1 MPIHE
6 SSLPNTLDSDK
17 QKNSESFGFSV
28 MKACYERWKSGYG
41 SESWVVRKQRFDYNR
56 SFSVGKQP
64 MSEYKD
70 IIDTEGQLSVINL
83 QYTPNPIAIPFLN
96 RLKDRYMQRVE
107 KISCVSIDPFTQ
119 SKKEKAKNEA
129 LFKMKNKEDI
139 MALQQGSGVQLEE
152 FRDTDPE
159 DEQELDIEFGFNY
172 KEREEVVMENLINL
186 VFYDNK
192 WSKVVK
198 DRIFDD
204 LINCGY
210 AISKSYIDPNG
221 RIKIKFV
228 KPDNFITSYSEWND
242 MRDWEWQGEVD
253 YMTIT
258 DIRLK
263 YPGKFS
269 EEELFD
275 LAKEHSG
282 LFNNALWTYNWSY
295 VWLNAVARPYDSY
308 RVQVCNLTYKTL
320 YNLNYEKSLDRFG
333 KEVLDPA
340 KEIKAGKEYEKS
352 KPYYVSYTGAYII
365 NTDRVLEWG
374 LSRNMIKPEKNL
386 TEILSPYTVF
396 MYNNNQMVNTPL
408 IETMIPSIKMMQLL
422 NLKTQNIIATIAPD
436 GSNIDFAG
444 LSDIDLGSGVGIV
457 SPIQLYGIYLQTGN
471 MYYKGV
477 GDDGEERR
485 APPITPNN
493 VNFSNKLQQLEGQW
507 QAEYQKL
514 VTIIGSN
521 ALDSGQINNQA
532 VGKQVFQDA
541 RKQGESASNYI
552 YNAYLNIMEPTALK
566 VQQLGWDILVYKKGG
581 YEGYMAALGNDKVEY
596 VRLES
601 TDDFERAQFDV
612 KIEAVL
618 DDTAQAILQE
628 RINIALNNK
637 EITLQDALQ
646 VEELSQTNVKYASY
660 LLAARQK
667 KREKQRIKE
676 AQLNSQSNTEAAVA
690 AAQAKSQGEMEVI
703 QLKNDL
709 EKDRENDKLESMKIE
724 EMTKYA
730 SIMKIELM
738 KALLAQGKTME
749 QLPSMI
755 FDGIGLVDKTNKQ
768 LLMEEIAEQE
778 KEMQAM
784 AEQEAAEEE
793 QMMVQQQQAMG
804 QEEMGMG
811 EEQMAMGEEE
821 MGMAEEGMMQGEE
834 EQMM

>member
-1 MPIHE
+1 MPIYE

-17 QKNSESFGFSV
+17 EKNSEAFGYSV
-28 MKACYERWKSGYG
+28 LKACYERWKSGYG
-41 SESWVVRKQRFDYNR
+41 SESWVVKKQRFDYNR

-70 IIDTEGQLSVINL
+70 IIDTDGQLSVINL

-129 LFKMKNKEDI
+129 LFKMKNKEEI
-139 MALQQGSGVQLEE
+139 MALQKDAGFELEE
-152 FRDTDPE
+152 FKDTDPE

-172 KEREEVVMENLINL
+172 KEREEVVMENGINL

-192 WSKVVK
+192 WSKVIK

-210 AISKSYIDPNG
+210 AVSKTYIDPNG
-221 RIKIKFV
+221 RIKIKWV

-263 YPGKFS
+263 YPGKFT
-269 EEELFD
+269 EEQLFD
-275 LAKEHSG
+275 LAREHSG
-282 LFNNALWTYNWSY
+282 MFNNALWTYNWSY

-320 YNLNYEKSLDRFG
+320 YNLNYEKKTDRFG
-333 KEVLDPA
+333 KEILDPA
-340 KEIKAGKEYEKS
+340 KEIKEGKQYEKS

-365 NTDRVLEWG
+365 NTDKVLEWG
-374 LSRNMIKPEKNL
+374 LSRNMIKPENNL
-386 TEILSPYTVF
+386 TEILSPYTVY

-422 NLKTQNIIATIAPD
+422 NLKCQNIIATIAPD

-444 LSDIDLGSGVGIV
+444 LSDIDLGSGIGVV
-457 SPIQLYGIYLQTGN
+457 SPLQLYGIYLQTGN
-471 MYYKGV
+471 MYYKSI
-477 GDDGEERR
+477 GDNGEERR
-485 APPITPNN
+485 QPPITPNN
-493 VNFSNKLQQLEGQW
+493 VNFSNKLQQLESQW

-514 VTIIGSN
+514 VVIIGSN
-521 ALDSGQINNQA
+521 SLDSGQINNQA

-552 YNAYLNIMEPTALK
+552 YNAYLNIMEPTAK
-566 VQQLGWDILVYKKGG
+566 KAQQLLWDILVYKKGG

-596 VRLES
+596 IRLES

-618 DDTAQAILQE
+618 DDTSQAILQE
-628 RINIALNNK
+628 RINIALGNK

-660 LLAARQK
+660 LLASRQK

-676 AQLNSQSNTEAAVA
+676 AQLNSQSNTEAAIA
-690 AAQAKSQGEMEVI
+690 AAQAKSDGEMQVI

-709 EKDRENDKLESMKIE
+709 EKDREKERLESMKIE

-730 SIMKIELM
+730 SIMKTELM
-738 KALLAQGKTME
+738 KALLSQGKTME

-755 FDGIGLVDKTNKQ
+755 FDGIGLIDKTNKQ
-768 LLMEEIAEQE
+768 LLMEELAENEREAQ
-778 KEMQAM
+778 QM
-784 AEQEAAEEE
+784 AAQMAAEEE
-793 QMMVQQQQAMG
+793 QAMMQQEEG
-804 QEEMGMG
+804 QEMMQG

-821 MGMAEEGMMQGEE
+821 PMM
-834 EQMM
+834 

>member
-1 MPIHE
+1 
-6 SSLPNTLDSDK
+6 
-17 QKNSESFGFSV
+17 
-28 MKACYERWKSGYG
+28 
-41 SESWVVRKQRFDYNR
+41 
-56 SFSVGKQP
+56 
-64 MSEYKD
+64 
-70 IIDTEGQLSVINL
+70 
-83 QYTPNPIAIPFLN
+83 
-96 RLKDRYMQRVE
+96 MQRVE

-119 SKKEKAKNEA
+119 SKKEKAKNDA
-129 LFKMKNKEDI
+129 LFKMKNKEAI
-139 MALQQGSGVQLEE
+139 MALQQESGVQLED
-152 FRDTDPE
+152 FKDTDPD

-192 WSKVVK
+192 WSKVIK

-210 AISKSYIDPNG
+210 AVTKTYIDPNG
-221 RIKIKFV
+221 RVKIKFV

-263 YPGKFS
+263 YPGKFT
-269 EEELFD
+269 EEQLFD
-275 LAKEHSG
+275 LAREHSG
-282 LFNNALWTYNWSY
+282 MFDNALWTYNWSY

-320 YNLNYEKSLDRFG
+320 YNLNYEKKTDRFG
-333 KEVLDPA
+333 KEILDPA
-340 KEIKAGKEYEKS
+340 KEIKEGKEYEKS

-365 NTDRVLEWG
+365 NTDKVLEWG
-374 LSRNMIKPEKNL
+374 LSKNMIKPEKNL
-386 TEILSPYTVF
+386 TEIYSPYTVY

-408 IETMIPSIKMMQLL
+408 METMIPSIKMMQLL

-444 LSDIDLGSGVGIV
+444 LSDIDLGSGVGVV
-457 SPIQLYGIYLQTGN
+457 SPLQLYGIYLQTGN

-485 APPITPNN
+485 QPPITPNN
-493 VNFSNKLQQLEGQW
+493 VNFSNKLQQLEQQW
-507 QAEYQKL
+507 QSEYQKL
-514 VTIIGSN
+514 VVIIGSN
-521 ALDSGQINNQA
+521 SLDSGQINNQA

-552 YNAYLNIMEPTALK
+552 YNAYLNIMEPTAQK
-566 VQQLGWDILVYKKGG
+566 VQQLGWDILIYKKGG
-581 YEGYMAALGNDKVEY
+581 YEGYMAALGSDKVEY
-596 VRLES
+596 VRVES

-628 RINIALNNK
+628 RINIALGNK

-646 VEELSQTNVKYASY
+646 VEELSQTNIKYASY

-690 AAQAKSQGEMEVI
+690 AAKAKSDGEMQII

-709 EKDRENDKLESMKIE
+709 EKDRESEKLESMKIE

-768 LLMEEIAEQE
+768 LLMEELAENE
-778 KEMQAM
+778 REAAEMAQQM
-784 AEQEAAEEE
+784 AAEEE
-793 QMMVQQQQAMG
+793 QMMMQQQQEQAMMQEQMG
-804 QEEMGMG
+804 QG
-811 EEQMAMGEEE
+811 EEQMAMGEEQ
-821 MGMAEEGMMQGEE
+821 MMEGEE
-834 EQMM
+834 QQMM

>member
-374 LSRNMIKPEKNL
+374 LSKNMIKPEKNL

>member
-28 MKACYERWKSGYG
+28 LKSCYERWKSGYG
-41 SESWVVRKQRFDYNR
+41 SESWVVKKQRFDYNR

-119 SKKEKAKNEA
+119 SKKEKAKNDA
-129 LFKMKNKEDI
+129 LFKMKNKEAI
-139 MALQQGSGVQLEE
+139 MALQQESGVQLEE
-152 FRDTDPE
+152 FKDTDPE

-210 AISKSYIDPNG
+210 AVTKTYIDPNG
-221 RIKIKFV
+221 RVKIKFV

-263 YPGKFS
+263 YPNKFS
-269 EEELFD
+269 EQELFD
-275 LAKEHSG
+275 LAREHSG

-308 RVQVCNLTYKTL
+308 RVQVCNITYKTL
-320 YNLNYEKSLDRFG
+320 YNLNYEKKLDRFG
-333 KEVLDPA
+333 KEILDPA
-340 KEIKAGKEYEKS
+340 KELKEGKEYEKS

-365 NTDRVLEWG
+365 NTDKVLEWG
-374 LSRNMIKPEKNL
+374 LSKNMIKPEKNL
-386 TEILSPYTVF
+386 TEISSPYTVY

-422 NLKTQNIIATIAPD
+422 NLKCQNIIATIAPD

-457 SPIQLYGIYLQTGN
+457 SPLQLYGIYLQTGN
-471 MYYKGV
+471 MYYKGI

-485 APPITPNN
+485 QPPITPNN
-493 VNFSNKLQQLEGQW
+493 VNFSNKLQQLEAQW
-507 QAEYQKL
+507 QSEYQKL
-514 VTIIGSN
+514 VVIIGSN

-552 YNAYLNIMEPTALK
+552 YNAYLNIMEPTAQK

-596 VRLES
+596 VIVES

-646 VEELSQTNVKYASY
+646 AESLSQTNVKYASY

-667 KREKQRIKE
+667 KREKQKIKE
-676 AQLNSQSNTEAAVA
+676 AQLNSQSNTEAAIA
-690 AAQAKSQGEMEVI
+690 AAKAKSDGEMQVI

-709 EKDRENDKLESMKIE
+709 EKARENDKLEAMKVE
-724 EMTKYA
+724 EITKYS
-730 SIMKIELM
+730 SILKIELM
-738 KALLAQGKTME
+738 KGLFAQGKTIDQM
-749 QLPSMI
+749 PSMI

-768 LLMEEIAEQE
+768 LLMEELAENE
-778 KEMQAM
+778 REAAEM
-784 AEQEAAEEE
+784 EQQMAAEEE
-793 QMMVQQQQAMG
+793 QMMMQQQQEQGMMQEQMG
-804 QEEMGMG
+804 QG
-811 EEQMAMGEEE
+811 EEQMAMGEEQ
-821 MGMAEEGMMQGEE
+821 MMEGEE

>member
-1 MPIHE
+1 MPIYE

-17 QKNSESFGFSV
+17 EKNSEAFGYSV
-28 MKACYERWKSGYG
+28 LKACYERWKSGYG
-41 SESWVVRKQRFDYNR
+41 SESWVVKKQRFDYNR

-70 IIDTEGQLSVINL
+70 IIDTDGQLSVINL

-129 LFKMKNKEDI
+129 LFKMKNKDEI
-139 MALQQGSGVQLEE
+139 MALQKDAGFELEE
-152 FRDTDPE
+152 FKDTDPE

-172 KEREEVVMENLINL
+172 KEREEVVMENGINL

-192 WSKVVK
+192 WSKVIK

-210 AISKSYIDPNG
+210 AVSKTYIDPNG
-221 RIKIKFV
+221 RIKIKWV

-263 YPGKFS
+263 YPGKFT
-269 EEELFD
+269 EEQLFD
-275 LAKEHSG
+275 LAREHSG
-282 LFNNALWTYNWSY
+282 MFNNALWTYNWSY

-320 YNLNYEKSLDRFG
+320 YNLNYEKKTDRFG
-333 KEVLDPA
+333 KEILDPA
-340 KEIKAGKEYEKS
+340 KEIKEGKQYEKS

-365 NTDRVLEWG
+365 NTDKVLEWG
-374 LSRNMIKPEKNL
+374 LSRNMIKPENNL
-386 TEILSPYTVF
+386 TEILSPYTVY

-422 NLKTQNIIATIAPD
+422 NLKCQNIIATIAPD

-444 LSDIDLGSGVGIV
+444 LSDIDLGSGIGVV
-457 SPIQLYGIYLQTGN
+457 SPLQLYGIYLQTGN
-471 MYYKGV
+471 MYYKSI
-477 GDDGEERR
+477 GDNGEERR
-485 APPITPNN
+485 QPPITPNN
-493 VNFSNKLQQLEGQW
+493 VNFSNKLQQLESQW

-514 VTIIGSN
+514 VVIIGSN
-521 ALDSGQINNQA
+521 SLDSGQINNQA

-552 YNAYLNIMEPTALK
+552 YNAYLNIMEPTAK
-566 VQQLGWDILVYKKGG
+566 KAQQLLWDILVYKKGG

-596 VRLES
+596 IRLES

-618 DDTAQAILQE
+618 DDTSQAILQE
-628 RINIALNNK
+628 RINIALGNK

-660 LLAARQK
+660 LLASRQK

-676 AQLNSQSNTEAAVA
+676 AQLNSQSNTEAAIA
-690 AAQAKSQGEMEVI
+690 AAQAKSDGEMQVI

-709 EKDRENDKLESMKIE
+709 EKDREKEKLESMKIE

-730 SIMKIELM
+730 SIMKTELM

-755 FDGIGLVDKTNKQ
+755 FDGIGLIDKTNKQ
-768 LLMEEIAEQE
+768 LLMEELAENEREAQ
-778 KEMQAM
+778 QM
-784 AEQEAAEEE
+784 AAQMAAEEE
-793 QMMVQQQQAMG
+793 QAMMQQEEG
-804 QEEMGMG
+804 QEMMQG

-821 MGMAEEGMMQGEE
+821 PMM
-834 EQMM
+834 

>member
-28 MKACYERWKSGYG
+28 LKSCYERWKSGYG
-41 SESWVVRKQRFDYNR
+41 SESWVVKKQRFDYNR

-119 SKKEKAKNEA
+119 SKKEKAKNDA
-129 LFKMKNKEDI
+129 LFKMKNKEAI
-139 MALQQGSGVQLEE
+139 MALQQESGVQLEE
-152 FRDTDPE
+152 FKDTDPE

-198 DRIFDD
+198 DRVFDD

-210 AISKSYIDPNG
+210 AVTKTYIDPNG
-221 RIKIKFV
+221 RVKIKFV

-263 YPGKFS
+263 YPNKFS
-269 EEELFD
+269 EQELFD
-275 LAKEHSG
+275 LAREHSG

-308 RVQVCNLTYKTL
+308 RVQVCNITYKTL
-320 YNLNYEKSLDRFG
+320 YNLNYEKKLDRFG
-333 KEVLDPA
+333 KEILDPA
-340 KEIKAGKEYEKS
+340 KELKEGKEYEKS

-365 NTDRVLEWG
+365 NTDKVLEWG
-374 LSRNMIKPEKNL
+374 LSKNMIKPEKNL
-386 TEILSPYTVF
+386 TEISSPYTVY

-422 NLKTQNIIATIAPD
+422 NLKCQNIIATIAPD

-457 SPIQLYGIYLQTGN
+457 SPLQLYGIYLQTGN
-471 MYYKGV
+471 MYYKGI

-485 APPITPNN
+485 QPPITPNN
-493 VNFSNKLQQLEGQW
+493 VNFSNKLQQLEAQW
-507 QAEYQKL
+507 QSEYQKL
-514 VTIIGSN
+514 VVIIGSN

-552 YNAYLNIMEPTALK
+552 YNAYLNIMEPTAQK

-596 VRLES
+596 VIVES

-646 VEELSQTNVKYASY
+646 AESLSQTNVKYASY

-667 KREKQRIKE
+667 KREKQKIKE
-676 AQLNSQSNTEAAVA
+676 AQLNSQSNTEAAIA
-690 AAQAKSQGEMEVI
+690 AAKAKSDGEMQVI

-709 EKDRENDKLESMKIE
+709 EKARENDKLEAMKVE
-724 EMTKYA
+724 EITKYS
-730 SIMKIELM
+730 SILKIELM
-738 KALLAQGKTME
+738 KGLFAQGKTIDQM
-749 QLPSMI
+749 PSMI

-768 LLMEEIAEQE
+768 LLMEELAENE
-778 KEMQAM
+778 REAAEM
-784 AEQEAAEEE
+784 EQQMAAEEE
-793 QMMVQQQQAMG
+793 QMMMQQQQEQGMMQEQMG
-804 QEEMGMG
+804 QG
-811 EEQMAMGEEE
+811 EEQMAMGEEQ
-821 MGMAEEGMMQGEE
+821 MMEGEE

>member
-1 MPIHE
+1 MPIYE

-17 QKNSESFGFSV
+17 QKDSESFGFSV
-28 MKACYERWKSGYG
+28 LKSCYERWKSGYG
-41 SESWVVRKQRFDYNR
+41 SESWVVKKQRFDYNR

-70 IIDTEGQLSVINL
+70 IIDTDGQLSVINL

-129 LFKMKNKEDI
+129 LFKMKHKEEI
-139 MALQQGSGVQLEE
+139 MELQKGAGFELEE
-152 FRDTDPE
+152 FKDTDPE

-192 WSKVVK
+192 WSKVIK

-210 AISKSYIDPNG
+210 AVTKTYIDPNG
-221 RIKIKFV
+221 RVKIKFV

-263 YPGKFS
+263 YPGKFT
-269 EEELFD
+269 EQELFD
-275 LAKEHSG
+275 LAREHSG
-282 LFNNALWTYNWSY
+282 MFNNALWTYNWSY

-320 YNLNYEKSLDRFG
+320 YNLKYEKKTDRFG
-333 KEVLDPA
+333 KEILDPV
-340 KEIKAGKEYEKS
+340 KEIKEGKEYEKS

-365 NTDRVLEWG
+365 NTDKVLEWG

-386 TEILSPYTVF
+386 TEILSPYTVY

-444 LSDIDLGSGVGIV
+444 LSDIDLGSGIGVV
-457 SPIQLYGIYLQTGN
+457 SPLQLYGIYLQTGN
-471 MYYKGV
+471 MYYKSI

-485 APPITPNN
+485 QPPITPNN
-493 VNFSNKLQQLEGQW
+493 VNFSNKLQQLEQQW

-552 YNAYLNIMEPTALK
+552 YNSYLNIMEPTAQK

-596 VRLES
+596 IRLES

-628 RINIALNNK
+628 RINIALGNK

-676 AQLNSQSNTEAAVA
+676 AQLNSKSNTEAAIA
-690 AAQAKSQGEMEVI
+690 AANAKSDGEMKVI

-709 EKDRENDKLESMKIE
+709 ERDRENEKLESMKIE
-724 EMTKYA
+724 EMTKYS

-755 FDGIGLVDKTNKQ
+755 FDGIGLIDKTNKQ
-768 LLMEEIAEQE
+768 LLMEELAENEREAQ
-778 KEMQAM
+778 QM
-784 AEQEAAEEE
+784 AAQMAAEEE
-793 QMMVQQQQAMG
+793 QMAMQQQQGME
-804 QEEMGMG
+804 QEQMGME
-811 EEQMAMGEEE
+811 EEQMGEEE
-821 MGMAEEGMMQGEE
+821 MMQGEE
-834 EQMM
+834 GQMM

>member
-6 SSLPNTLDSDK
+6 SSLPNTLAPDK
-17 QKNSESFGFSV
+17 QKDSEKFGFSV

-41 SESWVVRKQRFDYNR
+41 SESWVVKKQRFDYNR

-70 IIDTEGQLSVINL
+70 IINADGQLSVINL
-83 QYTPNPIAIPFLN
+83 QYTPSPIAIPFLN

-139 MALQQGSGVQLEE
+139 MALQQEAGIQLED
-152 FRDTDPE
+152 FKDTDPE

-192 WSKVVK
+192 WSKVIK
-198 DRIFDD
+198 DRLFDD

-210 AISKSYIDPNG
+210 SITKTYIDPNG

-253 YMTIT
+253 YMTIS

-263 YPGKFS
+263 YPGKFT
-269 EEELFD
+269 EQELFD
-275 LAKEHSG
+275 LAKDHSG
-282 LFNNALWTYNWSY
+282 ILNNETWTYNWSY
-295 VWLNAVARPYDSY
+295 VFLNAVARPYDSY

-320 YNLNYEKSLDRFG
+320 YNLNYEKKLDRFG
-333 KEVLDPA
+333 KEILDPV
-340 KEIKAGKEYEKS
+340 KEIKEGKTYEKS

-365 NTDRVLEWG
+365 NTDKVLEWG
-374 LSRNMIKPEKNL
+374 LSKNMIKPEKNL
-386 TEILSPYTVF
+386 TEIMSPYTVY

-444 LSDIDLGSGVGIV
+444 LSDIDLGAGVGIV
-457 SPIQLYGIYLQTGN
+457 SPLQLYEIYLQTGN
-471 MYYKGV
+471 MYYKGMS
-477 GDDGEERR
+477 DDGEERR
-485 APPITPNN
+485 NPPITPNN
-493 VNFSNKLQQLEGQW
+493 VSFSNKLQQIEAQW
-507 QAEYQKL
+507 QSEYQKL

-552 YNAYLNIMEPTALK
+552 YNSYLNIMEPTAQK

-618 DDTAQAILQE
+618 DDTSQQILQE
-628 RINIALNNK
+628 RVNIALNNK

-660 LLAARQK
+660 LLASRQK

-703 QLKNDL
+703 KLKSDL
-709 EKDRENDKLESMKIE
+709 ETARESDKLESMKIE

-768 LLMEEIAEQE
+768 LLMEEMAEQE
-778 KEMQAM
+778 REMQAM
-784 AEQEAAEEE
+784 AEEQAMQEQE
-793 QMMVQQQQAMG
+793 QMMMQQQEQVMG
-804 QEEMGMG
+804 QEQMGM
-811 EEQMAMGEEE
+811 EEDGMDEED
-821 MGMAEEGMMQGEE
+821 MMQGEE
-834 EQMM
+834 EQMV

>member
-28 MKACYERWKSGYG
+28 LKSCYERWKSGYG
-41 SESWVVRKQRFDYNR
+41 SESWVVKKQRFDYNR

-119 SKKEKAKNEA
+119 SKKEKAKNDA
-129 LFKMKNKEDI
+129 LFKMKNKEAI
-139 MALQQGSGVQLEE
+139 MALQQESGVQLEE
-152 FRDTDPE
+152 FKDTDPE

-198 DRIFDD
+198 DRVFDD

-210 AISKSYIDPNG
+210 AVTKTYIDPNG
-221 RIKIKFV
+221 RVKIKFV

-263 YPGKFS
+263 YPNKFS
-269 EEELFD
+269 EQELFD
-275 LAKEHSG
+275 LAREHSG

-308 RVQVCNLTYKTL
+308 RVQVCNITYKTL
-320 YNLNYEKSLDRFG
+320 YNLNYEKKLDRFG
-333 KEVLDPA
+333 KEILDPA
-340 KEIKAGKEYEKS
+340 KELKEGKEYEKS

-365 NTDRVLEWG
+365 NTDKVLEWG
-374 LSRNMIKPEKNL
+374 LSKNMIKPEKNL
-386 TEILSPYTVF
+386 TEISSPYTVY

-422 NLKTQNIIATIAPD
+422 NLKCQNIIATIAPD

-457 SPIQLYGIYLQTGN
+457 SPLQLYGIYLQTGN
-471 MYYKGV
+471 MYYKGI

-485 APPITPNN
+485 QPPITPNN
-493 VNFSNKLQQLEGQW
+493 VNFSNKLQQLEAQW
-507 QAEYQKL
+507 QSEYQKL
-514 VTIIGSN
+514 VVIIGSN

-552 YNAYLNIMEPTALK
+552 YNAYLNIMEPTAQK

-596 VRLES
+596 VIVES

-646 VEELSQTNVKYASY
+646 AESLSQTNVKYASY

-667 KREKQRIKE
+667 KREKQKIKE
-676 AQLNSQSNTEAAVA
+676 AQLNSQSNTEAAIA
-690 AAQAKSQGEMEVI
+690 AAKAKSDGEMQVI

-709 EKDRENDKLESMKIE
+709 EKARENDKLEAMKVE
-724 EMTKYA
+724 EITKYS
-730 SIMKIELM
+730 SILKIELM
-738 KALLAQGKTME
+738 KSLFAQGKTIDQM
-749 QLPSMI
+749 PSMI

-768 LLMEEIAEQE
+768 LLMEELAENE
-778 KEMQAM
+778 REAAEM
-784 AEQEAAEEE
+784 EQQMAAEEE
-793 QMMVQQQQAMG
+793 QMMMQQQQEQGMMQEQMG
-804 QEEMGMG
+804 QG
-811 EEQMAMGEEE
+811 EEQMAMGEEQ
-821 MGMAEEGMMQGEE
+821 MMEGEE

>member
-17 QKNSESFGFSV
+17 QKNSESFGYSV
-28 MKACYERWKSGYG
+28 LKSCYERWKSGYG

-119 SKKEKAKNEA
+119 SKKEKAKNDA
-129 LFKMKNKEDI
+129 LFKMKNKEAI
-139 MALQQGSGVQLEE
+139 MALQQESGVQLED
-152 FRDTDPE
+152 FKDTDPE

-192 WSKVVK
+192 WSKVIK
-198 DRIFDD
+198 DRVFDD

-210 AISKSYIDPNG
+210 AVTKTYIDPNG

-269 EEELFD
+269 EQELFD
-275 LAKEHSG
+275 LAREHSG
-282 LFNNALWTYNWSY
+282 MFNNALWTYNWSY

-320 YNLNYEKSLDRFG
+320 YNLNYEKKLDRFG
-333 KEVLDPA
+333 KEILDPA
-340 KEIKAGKEYEKS
+340 KELKEGKEYEKS

-365 NTDRVLEWG
+365 NTDKVLEWG
-374 LSRNMIKPEKNL
+374 LSKNMIKPEKNL
-386 TEILSPYTVF
+386 TEISSPYTVY

-444 LSDIDLGSGVGIV
+444 LSDIDLGSGVGVV
-457 SPIQLYGIYLQTGN
+457 SPLQLYGIYLQTGN

-485 APPITPNN
+485 QPPITPNN
-493 VNFSNKLQQLEGQW
+493 VNFSNKLQQLEAQW
-507 QAEYQKL
+507 QSEYQKL
-514 VTIIGSN
+514 VVIIGSN
-521 ALDSGQINNQA
+521 ALDSGQISNQA

-552 YNAYLNIMEPTALK
+552 YNSYLNIMEPTAQK

-581 YEGYMAALGNDKVEY
+581 YEGYMAALGSDKVEY
-596 VRLES
+596 VRVES

-667 KREKQRIKE
+667 KREKQRMKE
-676 AQLNSQSNTEAAVA
+676 AQINSQSNTEAAIA
-690 AAQAKSQGEMEVI
+690 AAKAKSDGEMQVI

-709 EKDRENDKLESMKIE
+709 EKDRESEKLEAMKIE
-724 EMTKYA
+724 EITKYS
-730 SIMKIELM
+730 SILKIELM
-738 KALLAQGKTME
+738 KALFAQGKTIE
-749 QLPSMI
+749 QMPSMI

-768 LLMEEIAEQE
+768 LLMEELAESE
-778 KEMQAM
+778 ARAAEMEQQA
-784 AEQEAAEEE
+784 AAEEE
-793 QMMVQQQQAMG
+793 QMMMQQQQEQGMM
-804 QEEMGMG
+804 QEEMGQG
-811 EEQMAMGEEE
+811 EEQMAMGEEQ
-821 MGMAEEGMMQGEE
+821 MMEGEE

>member
-28 MKACYERWKSGYG
+28 LKSCYERWKSGYG
-41 SESWVVRKQRFDYNR
+41 SESWVVKKQRFDYNR

-119 SKKEKAKNEA
+119 SKKEKAKNDA
-129 LFKMKNKEDI
+129 LFKMKNKEAI
-139 MALQQGSGVQLEE
+139 MALQQESGVQLEE
-152 FRDTDPE
+152 FKDTDPE

-198 DRIFDD
+198 DRVFDD

-210 AISKSYIDPNG
+210 AVTKTYIDPNG
-221 RIKIKFV
+221 KVKIKFV

-263 YPGKFS
+263 YPNKFS
-269 EEELFD
+269 EQELFD
-275 LAKEHSG
+275 LAREHSG

-308 RVQVCNLTYKTL
+308 RVQVCNITYKTL
-320 YNLNYEKSLDRFG
+320 YNLNYEKKLDRFG
-333 KEVLDPA
+333 KEILDPA
-340 KEIKAGKEYEKS
+340 KELKEGKEYEKS

-365 NTDRVLEWG
+365 NTDKVLEWG
-374 LSRNMIKPEKNL
+374 LSKNMIKPEKNL
-386 TEILSPYTVF
+386 TEISSPYTVY

-422 NLKTQNIIATIAPD
+422 NLKCQNIIATIAPD

-457 SPIQLYGIYLQTGN
+457 SPLQLYGIYLQTGN
-471 MYYKGV
+471 MYYKGI

-485 APPITPNN
+485 QPPITPNN
-493 VNFSNKLQQLEGQW
+493 VNFSNKLQQLEAQW
-507 QAEYQKL
+507 QSEYQKL
-514 VTIIGSN
+514 VVIIGSN

-552 YNAYLNIMEPTALK
+552 YNAYLNIMEPTAQK

-596 VRLES
+596 VIVES

-646 VEELSQTNVKYASY
+646 AESLSQTNVKYASY

-667 KREKQRIKE
+667 KREKQKIKE
-676 AQLNSQSNTEAAVA
+676 AQLNSQSNTEAAIA
-690 AAQAKSQGEMEVI
+690 AAKAKSDGEMQVI

-709 EKDRENDKLESMKIE
+709 EKARENDKLEAMKVE
-724 EMTKYA
+724 EITKYS
-730 SIMKIELM
+730 SILKIELM
-738 KALLAQGKTME
+738 KSLFAQGKTIE
-749 QLPSMI
+749 QMPSMI

-768 LLMEEIAEQE
+768 LLMEELAENE
-778 KEMQAM
+778 REAAEM
-784 AEQEAAEEE
+784 EQQMAAEEE
-793 QMMVQQQQAMG
+793 QMMMQQQQEQGMMQEQMG
-804 QEEMGMG
+804 QG
-811 EEQMAMGEEE
+811 EEQMAMGEEQ
-821 MGMAEEGMMQGEE
+821 MMEGEE

>member
-17 QKNSESFGFSV
+17 QKNSESFGYSV
-28 MKACYERWKSGYG
+28 LKSCYERWKSGYG

-119 SKKEKAKNEA
+119 SKKEKAKNDA
-129 LFKMKNKEDI
+129 LFKMKNKEAI
-139 MALQQGSGVQLEE
+139 MALQQESGVQLED
-152 FRDTDPE
+152 FKDTDPE

-192 WSKVVK
+192 WSKVIK
-198 DRIFDD
+198 DRVFDD

-210 AISKSYIDPNG
+210 AVTKTYIDPNG

-269 EEELFD
+269 EQELFD
-275 LAKEHSG
+275 LAREHSG
-282 LFNNALWTYNWSY
+282 MFNNALWTYNWSY

-320 YNLNYEKSLDRFG
+320 YNLNYEKKLDRFG
-333 KEVLDPA
+333 KEILDPA
-340 KEIKAGKEYEKS
+340 KELKEGKEYEKS

-365 NTDRVLEWG
+365 NTDKVLEWG
-374 LSRNMIKPEKNL
+374 LSKNMIKPEKNL
-386 TEILSPYTVF
+386 TEISSPYTVY

-444 LSDIDLGSGVGIV
+444 LSDIDLGSGVGVV
-457 SPIQLYGIYLQTGN
+457 SPLQLYGIYLQTGN
-471 MYYKGV
+471 TYKKGV
-477 GDDGEERR
+477 ADDGEERR
-485 APPITPNN
+485 QPPITPNN
-493 VNFSNKLQQLEGQW
+493 VYFSNKLQQLEAQW
-507 QAEYQKL
+507 QSEYQKL
-514 VTIIGSN
+514 VVIIGSN
-521 ALDSGQINNQA
+521 ALDSGQISNQA

-552 YNAYLNIMEPTALK
+552 YNSYLNIMEPTAQK

-581 YEGYMAALGNDKVEY
+581 YEGYMAALGSDKVEY
-596 VRLES
+596 VRVES

-628 RINIALNNK
+628 RINIVLNNK

-676 AQLNSQSNTEAAVA
+676 AQLNSQSNTEAAIA
-690 AAQAKSQGEMEVI
+690 AAKAKSDGEMQVI

-768 LLMEEIAEQE
+768 LLMEELAENE
-778 KEMQAM
+778 REAAEM
-784 AEQEAAEEE
+784 EQQMAAEEE
-793 QMMVQQQQAMG
+793 QMMMQQQGMM
-804 QEEMGMG
+804 QEEMGQG

-821 MGMAEEGMMQGEE
+821 MMEGEE

>member
-17 QKNSESFGFSV
+17 KKDSESFGYSV
-28 MKACYERWKSGYG
+28 LKACYERWKSGYG

-119 SKKEKAKNEA
+119 SKKEKAKNDA
-129 LFKMKNKEDI
+129 LFKMKNKEAI
-139 MALQQGSGVQLEE
+139 MALQQESGVQLED
-152 FRDTDPE
+152 FKDTDPD

-192 WSKVVK
+192 WSKVIK
-198 DRIFDD
+198 DRVFDD

-210 AISKSYIDPNG
+210 AVSKTYIDPNG

-263 YPGKFS
+263 YPGKFT
-269 EEELFD
+269 EEQLFD
-275 LAKEHSG
+275 LAREHSG
-282 LFNNALWTYNWSY
+282 MFNNALWTYNWSY

-320 YNLNYEKSLDRFG
+320 YNLNYEKKTDRFG
-333 KEVLDPA
+333 KEILDPA
-340 KEIKAGKEYEKS
+340 KELKEGKEYEKS

-365 NTDRVLEWG
+365 NTDKVLEWG
-374 LSRNMIKPEKNL
+374 LSKNMIKPEKNL
-386 TEILSPYTVF
+386 TEIYSPYTVY

-444 LSDIDLGSGVGIV
+444 LSDIDLGSGVGVV
-457 SPIQLYGIYLQTGN
+457 SPLQLYGIYLQTGN

-485 APPITPNN
+485 QPPITPNN
-493 VNFSNKLQQLEGQW
+493 VNFSNKLQQLEAQW
-507 QAEYQKL
+507 QSEYQKL
-514 VTIIGSN
+514 VVIIGSN
-521 ALDSGQINNQA
+521 SLDSGQINNQA

-552 YNAYLNIMEPTALK
+552 YNAYLNIMEPTAQK

-596 VRLES
+596 VRVES

-628 RINIALNNK
+628 RINIALGNK

-646 VEELSQTNVKYASY
+646 VEELSQTNIKYASY

-676 AQLNSQSNTEAAVA
+676 AQLNSQSNTEAAIA
-690 AAQAKSQGEMEVI
+690 AAKAKSDGEMQVI

-709 EKDRENDKLESMKIE
+709 EKSRENDKLESMKIE

-768 LLMEEIAEQE
+768 LLMEELAENE
-778 KEMQAM
+778 REA
-784 AEQEAAEEE
+784 AELAQQMAAEEE
-793 QMMVQQQQAMG
+793 QMMMQQQQEQGMMQEQMG
-804 QEEMGMG
+804 QG
-811 EEQMAMGEEE
+811 EEQMAMGEEQ
-821 MGMAEEGMMQGEE
+821 MMEGEE

>member
-365 NTDRVLEWG
+365 NTDRVLEWD

-778 KEMQAM
+778 KEMQVM

-793 QMMVQQQQAMG
+793 QMMMQQQAIG
-804 QEEMGMG
+804 QEQMGMG
-811 EEQMAMGEEE
+811 EEEMGMGEEE

>member
-1 MPIHE
+1 MPIYE

-17 QKNSESFGFSV
+17 EKNSESFGYSV
-28 MKACYERWKSGYG
+28 LKSCYERWKSGYG

-70 IIDTEGQLSVINL
+70 IIDTDGQLSVINL

-107 KISCVSIDPFTQ
+107 KVSCVSIDPFTQ

-129 LFKMKNKEDI
+129 LFKMKHKEDI
-139 MALQQGSGVQLEE
+139 MALQQDAGFELEE
-152 FRDTDPE
+152 FKDSDPE

-172 KEREEVVMENLINL
+172 KEREEVVMENGINL
-186 VFYDNK
+186 VFYDNR
-192 WSKVVK
+192 WSKVIK

-210 AISKSYIDPNG
+210 AVSKTYIDPNG
-221 RIKIKFV
+221 RVKIKWV

-269 EEELFD
+269 EQELFD
-275 LAKEHSG
+275 LAREHSG
-282 LFNNALWTYNWSY
+282 MFNNALWTYNWSY

-320 YNLNYEKSLDRFG
+320 YNLNYEKKTDRFG
-333 KEVLDPA
+333 KEILDPA
-340 KEIKAGKEYEKS
+340 KELKEGKEYEKS

-365 NTDRVLEWG
+365 NTDKVLEWG
-374 LSRNMIKPEKNL
+374 LSKNMIKPEKNL
-386 TEILSPYTVF
+386 TEILSPYTVY

-408 IETMIPSIKMMQLL
+408 METMIPSIKMMQLL

-444 LSDIDLGSGVGIV
+444 LSDIDLGSGIGVV
-457 SPIQLYGIYLQTGN
+457 SPLQLYGIYLQTGN
-471 MYYKGV
+471 MYYKSI

-485 APPITPNN
+485 QPPITPNN
-493 VNFSNKLQQLEGQW
+493 VNFSNKLQQLEAQW
-507 QAEYQKL
+507 QSEYQKL
-514 VTIIGSN
+514 VVIIGSN
-521 ALDSGQINNQA
+521 SLDSGQINNQA
-532 VGKQVFQDA
+532 VGRQVFQDA

-552 YNAYLNIMEPTALK
+552 YNAYLNIMEPTAQK
-566 VQQLGWDILVYKKGG
+566 VQQLLWDILVYKKGG

-618 DDTAQAILQE
+618 DDTSQAILQE
-628 RINIALNNK
+628 RINIALGNK

-660 LLAARQK
+660 LLASRQK

-676 AQLNSQSNTEAAVA
+676 AQINSQSNTEAAIA
-690 AAQAKSQGEMEVI
+690 AAEAKSNGEMQVI

-709 EKDRENDKLESMKIE
+709 EAARESERLESMKIE
-724 EMTKYA
+724 EMTKYS

-768 LLMEEIAEQE
+768 LLMEELAENEREAQEIAQ
-778 KEMQAM
+778 QM
-784 AEQEAAEEE
+784 AAQ
-793 QMMVQQQQAMG
+793 
-804 QEEMGMG
+804 
-811 EEQMAMGEEE
+811 EEQMAMQQQQGMEQEQMMEGEEQVMEGEEE
-821 MGMAEEGMMQGEE
+821 MMQGEE
-834 EQMM
+834 EEQMM

>member
-365 NTDRVLEWG
+365 NTDRVLEWN

-793 QMMVQQQQAMG
+793 QMMMQQQAMG
-804 QEEMGMG
+804 QEEMGVG

>member
-1 MPIHE
+1 MPIYE

-17 QKNSESFGFSV
+17 EKNSEAFGYSV
-28 MKACYERWKSGYG
+28 LKACYERWKSGYG
-41 SESWVVRKQRFDYNR
+41 SESWVVKKQRFDYNR

-70 IIDTEGQLSVINL
+70 IIDTDGQLSVINL

-129 LFKMKNKEDI
+129 LFKMKNKEEI
-139 MALQQGSGVQLEE
+139 MALQKDAGFELEE
-152 FRDTDPE
+152 FKDTDPE

-172 KEREEVVMENLINL
+172 KEREEVVMENGINL

-192 WSKVVK
+192 WSKVIK

-210 AISKSYIDPNG
+210 AVSKTYIDPNG
-221 RIKIKFV
+221 RIKIKWV

-263 YPGKFS
+263 YPGKFT
-269 EEELFD
+269 EEQLFD
-275 LAKEHSG
+275 LAREHSG
-282 LFNNALWTYNWSY
+282 MFNNALWTYNWSY

-320 YNLNYEKSLDRFG
+320 YNLNYEKKTDRFG
-333 KEVLDPA
+333 KEILDPA
-340 KEIKAGKEYEKS
+340 KEIKEGKQYEKS

-365 NTDRVLEWG
+365 NTDKVLEWG
-374 LSRNMIKPEKNL
+374 LSRNMIKPENNL
-386 TEILSPYTVF
+386 TEILSPYTVY

-422 NLKTQNIIATIAPD
+422 NLKCQNIIATIAPD

-444 LSDIDLGSGVGIV
+444 LSDIDLGSGIGVV
-457 SPIQLYGIYLQTGN
+457 SPLQLYGIYLQTGN
-471 MYYKGV
+471 MYYKSI
-477 GDDGEERR
+477 GDNGEERR
-485 APPITPNN
+485 QPPITPNN
-493 VNFSNKLQQLEGQW
+493 VNFSNKLQQLESQW

-514 VTIIGSN
+514 VVIIGSN
-521 ALDSGQINNQA
+521 SLDSGQINNQA

-552 YNAYLNIMEPTALK
+552 YNAYLNIMEPTAK
-566 VQQLGWDILVYKKGG
+566 KAQQLLWDILVYKKGG

-618 DDTAQAILQE
+618 DDTSQAILQE
-628 RINIALNNK
+628 RINIALGNK

-660 LLAARQK
+660 LLASRQK

-676 AQLNSQSNTEAAVA
+676 AQLNSQSNTEAAIA
-690 AAQAKSQGEMEVI
+690 AAQAKSDGEMQVI

-709 EKDRENDKLESMKIE
+709 EKDREKERLESMKIE

-730 SIMKIELM
+730 SIMKTELM
-738 KALLAQGKTME
+738 KALLSQGKTME

-755 FDGIGLVDKTNKQ
+755 FDGIGLIDKTNKQ
-768 LLMEEIAEQE
+768 LLMEELAENEREAQ
-778 KEMQAM
+778 QM
-784 AEQEAAEEE
+784 AAQMAAEEE
-793 QMMVQQQQAMG
+793 QAMMQQEEG
-804 QEEMGMG
+804 QEMMQG

-821 MGMAEEGMMQGEE
+821 PMM
-834 EQMM
+834 

>member
-365 NTDRVLEWG
+365 NTDRVLEWN

-793 QMMVQQQQAMG
+793 QMMMQQQQAMG

>member
-28 MKACYERWKSGYG
+28 LKSCYERWKSGYG
-41 SESWVVRKQRFDYNR
+41 SESWVVKKQRFDYNR

-119 SKKEKAKNEA
+119 SKKEKAKNDA
-129 LFKMKNKEDI
+129 LFKMKNKEAI
-139 MALQQGSGVQLEE
+139 MALQQESGVQLEE
-152 FRDTDPE
+152 FKDTDPE

-198 DRIFDD
+198 DRVFDD

-210 AISKSYIDPNG
+210 AVTKTYIDPNG
-221 RIKIKFV
+221 KVKIKFV

-263 YPGKFS
+263 YPNKFS
-269 EEELFD
+269 EQELFD
-275 LAKEHSG
+275 LAREHSG

-308 RVQVCNLTYKTL
+308 RVQVCNITYKTL
-320 YNLNYEKSLDRFG
+320 YNLNYEKKLDRFG
-333 KEVLDPA
+333 KEILDPA
-340 KEIKAGKEYEKS
+340 KELKEGKEYEKS

-365 NTDRVLEWG
+365 NTDKVLEWG
-374 LSRNMIKPEKNL
+374 LSKNMIKPEKNL
-386 TEILSPYTVF
+386 TEISSPYTVY

-422 NLKTQNIIATIAPD
+422 NLKCQNIIATIAPD

-457 SPIQLYGIYLQTGN
+457 SPLQLYGIYLQTGN
-471 MYYKGV
+471 MYYKGI

-485 APPITPNN
+485 QPPITPNN
-493 VNFSNKLQQLEGQW
+493 VNFSNKLQQLEAQW
-507 QAEYQKL
+507 QSEYQKL
-514 VTIIGSN
+514 VVIIGSN

-552 YNAYLNIMEPTALK
+552 YNAYLNIMEPTAQK

-596 VRLES
+596 VIVES

-646 VEELSQTNVKYASY
+646 AESLSQTNVKYASY

-667 KREKQRIKE
+667 KREKQKIKE
-676 AQLNSQSNTEAAVA
+676 AQLNSQSNTEAAIA
-690 AAQAKSQGEMEVI
+690 AAKAKSDGEMQVI

-709 EKDRENDKLESMKIE
+709 EKARENDKLEAMKVE
-724 EMTKYA
+724 EITKYS
-730 SIMKIELM
+730 SILKIELM
-738 KALLAQGKTME
+738 KGLFAQGKTIDQM
-749 QLPSMI
+749 PSMI

-768 LLMEEIAEQE
+768 LLMEELAENE
-778 KEMQAM
+778 REAAEM
-784 AEQEAAEEE
+784 EQQMAAEEE
-793 QMMVQQQQAMG
+793 QMMMQQQQEQGMMQEQMG
-804 QEEMGMG
+804 QG
-811 EEQMAMGEEE
+811 EEQMAMGEEQ
-821 MGMAEEGMMQGEE
+821 MMEGEE

>member
-1 MPIHE
+1 MPIYE

-17 QKNSESFGFSV
+17 EKNSEAFGYSV
-28 MKACYERWKSGYG
+28 LKACYERWKSGYG
-41 SESWVVRKQRFDYNR
+41 SESWVVKKQRFDYNR

-70 IIDTEGQLSVINL
+70 IIDTDGQLSVINL

-129 LFKMKNKEDI
+129 LFKMKNKEEI
-139 MALQQGSGVQLEE
+139 MALQKDAGFELEE
-152 FRDTDPE
+152 FKDTDPE

-172 KEREEVVMENLINL
+172 KEREEVVMENGINL

-192 WSKVVK
+192 WSKVIK

-210 AISKSYIDPNG
+210 AVSKTYIDPNG
-221 RIKIKFV
+221 RIKIKWV

-263 YPGKFS
+263 YPGKFT
-269 EEELFD
+269 EEQLFD
-275 LAKEHSG
+275 LAREHSG
-282 LFNNALWTYNWSY
+282 MFNNALWTYNWSY

-320 YNLNYEKSLDRFG
+320 YNLNYEKKTDRFG
-333 KEVLDPA
+333 KEILDPA
-340 KEIKAGKEYEKS
+340 KEIKEGKQYEKS

-365 NTDRVLEWG
+365 NTDKVLEWG
-374 LSRNMIKPEKNL
+374 LSRNMIKPENNL
-386 TEILSPYTVF
+386 TEILSPYTVY

-422 NLKTQNIIATIAPD
+422 NLKCQNIIATIAPD

-444 LSDIDLGSGVGIV
+444 LSDIDLGSGIGVV
-457 SPIQLYGIYLQTGN
+457 SPLQLYGIYLQTGN
-471 MYYKGV
+471 MYYKSI
-477 GDDGEERR
+477 GDNGEERR
-485 APPITPNN
+485 QPPITPNN
-493 VNFSNKLQQLEGQW
+493 VNFSNKLQQLESQW

-514 VTIIGSN
+514 VVIIGSN
-521 ALDSGQINNQA
+521 SLDSGQINNQA

-552 YNAYLNIMEPTALK
+552 YNAYLNIMEPTAK
-566 VQQLGWDILVYKKGG
+566 KAQQLLWDILVYKKGG

-596 VRLES
+596 IRLES

-618 DDTAQAILQE
+618 DDTSQAILQE
-628 RINIALNNK
+628 RINIALGNK

-660 LLAARQK
+660 LLASRQK

-676 AQLNSQSNTEAAVA
+676 AQLNSQSNTEAAIA
-690 AAQAKSQGEMEVI
+690 AAQAKSDGEMQVI

-709 EKDRENDKLESMKIE
+709 EKDREKERLESMKIE

-730 SIMKIELM
+730 SIMKTELM
-738 KALLAQGKTME
+738 KALLSQGKTME

-755 FDGIGLVDKTNKQ
+755 FDGIGLIDKTNKQ
-768 LLMEEIAEQE
+768 LLMEELAENEREAQ
-778 KEMQAM
+778 QM
-784 AEQEAAEEE
+784 AAQMAAEEE
-793 QMMVQQQQAMG
+793 QAMMQQEEG
-804 QEEMGMG
+804 QEMMQG
-811 EEQMAMGEEE
+811 EEQMAVGEEE
-821 MGMAEEGMMQGEE
+821 PMM
-834 EQMM
+834 

>member
-6 SSLPNTLDSDK
+6 SSLPNTLAPDK
-17 QKNSESFGFSV
+17 QKDSESFGFSV

-139 MALQQGSGVQLEE
+139 MALQQEAGIQLEE
-152 FRDTDPE
+152 FKDTDPE

-172 KEREEVVMENLINL
+172 KEREEVIMENLINL

-210 AISKSYIDPNG
+210 AVSKTYIDPNG

-253 YMTIT
+253 YMTIS

-269 EEELFD
+269 EQELFD
-275 LAKEHSG
+275 LAREHSG

-320 YNLNYEKSLDRFG
+320 YNLNYEKKLDRFG

-340 KEIKAGKEYEKS
+340 KEVKEGKSYEKS

-365 NTDRVLEWG
+365 NTDKVLEWG

-386 TEILSPYTVF
+386 TEILSPYTVY

-408 IETMIPSIKMMQLL
+408 METMIPSIKMMQLL

-457 SPIQLYGIYLQTGN
+457 SPLQLYGIYLQTGN
-471 MYYKGV
+471 MYYKGIS
-477 GDDGEERR
+477 DDGEERR
-485 APPITPNN
+485 QPPITPNN
-493 VNFSNKLQQLEGQW
+493 VNFSNKLQQLEAQW

-552 YNAYLNIMEPTALK
+552 YNAYLNIMEPTAQK

-581 YEGYMAALGNDKVEY
+581 YEGYMSALGTDKVEY
-596 VRLES
+596 IRVES

-618 DDTAQAILQE
+618 DDTAQQILQE

-667 KREKQRIKE
+667 KREKQRMKE
-676 AQLNSQSNTEAAVA
+676 AQINSQSNTEAAVA

-703 QLKNDL
+703 KLKSDL
-709 EKDRENDKLESMKIE
+709 EAARENDKLESMKIE

-749 QLPSMI
+749 QLPAMI
-755 FDGIGLVDKTNKQ
+755 FDGIGIIDKTNKQ
-768 LLMEEIAEQE
+768 LLMEEMAEQE
-778 KEMQAM
+778 QEMQAM
-784 AEQEAAEEE
+784 MQEQAMQEQQ
-793 QMMVQQQQAMG
+793 QMMQQEQAMG
-804 QEEMGMG
+804 QEQLGL
-811 EEQMAMGEEE
+811 GEEE
-821 MGMAEEGMMQGEE
+821 MSMGEEDMMQDE
-834 EQMM
+834 EQQMM

>member
-1 MPIHE
+1 MPIYE

-17 QKNSESFGFSV
+17 QKDSESFGFSV
-28 MKACYERWKSGYG
+28 LKSCYERWKSGYG

-70 IIDTEGQLSVINL
+70 IIDTDGQLSVINL

-129 LFKMKNKEDI
+129 LFKMKNKQEI
-139 MALQQGSGVQLEE
+139 MALQQDAGFELEE
-152 FRDTDPE
+152 FKDTDPE

-192 WSKVVK
+192 WSKVIK

-210 AISKSYIDPNG
+210 AVSKTYIDPNG
-221 RIKIKFV
+221 RVKIKFV

-269 EEELFD
+269 EQELFD
-275 LAKEHSG
+275 LAREHSG
-282 LFNNALWTYNWSY
+282 MFNNALWTYNWSY

-320 YNLNYEKSLDRFG
+320 YNLNYEKKTDRFG
-333 KEVLDPA
+333 KEILDPA
-340 KEIKAGKEYEKS
+340 KEIKEGKEYEKS
-352 KPYYVSYTGAYII
+352 KPYYVSYTGAYIV
-365 NTDRVLEWG
+365 NTDKVLEWG
-374 LSRNMIKPEKNL
+374 LSKNMIKPEKNL
-386 TEILSPYTVF
+386 TEILSPYTVY

-408 IETMIPSIKMMQLL
+408 METMIPSIKMMQLL

-444 LSDIDLGSGVGIV
+444 LSDIDLGSGIGVV
-457 SPIQLYGIYLQTGN
+457 SPLQLYGIYLQTGN
-471 MYYKGV
+471 MYYKSI

-485 APPITPNN
+485 QPPITPNN

-552 YNAYLNIMEPTALK
+552 YNAYLNIMEPTAQK

-596 VRLES
+596 IRLES

-628 RINIALNNK
+628 RINIALSNK
-637 EITLQDALQ
+637 EISLQDALQ

-676 AQLNSQSNTEAAVA
+676 AQLNSQSNTEAAIA
-690 AAQAKSQGEMEVI
+690 AAQAKSDGEMQVI

-709 EKDRENDKLESMKIE
+709 EAKRENDRLESMKIE
-724 EMTKYA
+724 EITKYS
-730 SIMKIELM
+730 SILKIELM
-738 KALLAQGKTME
+738 KALFAQGKTVE
-749 QLPSMI
+749 QMPSMI
-755 FDGIGLVDKTNKQ
+755 FDGIGLVDKANKQ
-768 LLMEEIAEQE
+768 LLMEELAEQE
-778 KEMQAM
+778 QEMQQM
-784 AEQEAAEEE
+784 AQQQAAEEE
-793 QMMVQQQQAMG
+793 EAMMQQQGMEQEQMMQ
-804 QEEMGMG
+804 G
-811 EEQMAMGEEE
+811 EEQMDMGEEE
-821 MGMAEEGMMQGEE
+821 IMQGEE

>member
-1 MPIHE
+1 MPTYE

-17 QKNSESFGFSV
+17 QKNSESFGFAV

-41 SESWVVRKQRFDYNR
+41 SESWVVKKQRFDYNR

-129 LFKMKNKEDI
+129 LFKMKNKETI
-139 MALQQGSGVQLEE
+139 MELQQQAGIQLEE
-152 FRDTDPE
+152 FKDTDPE

-192 WSKVVK
+192 WSKVIK

-210 AISKSYIDPNG
+210 AVTKTYIDPNG

-253 YMTIT
+253 YMTIS

-263 YPGKFS
+263 YPGKFT
-269 EEELFD
+269 EQELFD

-282 LFNNALWTYNWSY
+282 LYNNALWTYNWSY

-320 YNLNYEKSLDRFG
+320 YNLNYEKKVDRFG

-340 KEIKAGKEYEKS
+340 KEIKEGKSYEKS

-374 LSRNMIKPEKNL
+374 LSKNMIKPEKNL
-386 TEILSPYTVF
+386 TEILSPYTVY

-444 LSDIDLGSGVGIV
+444 LSDIDLGAGVGVV
-457 SPIQLYGIYLQTGN
+457 SPLQLYGIYLQTGN

-485 APPITPNN
+485 QPPITPNN
-493 VNFSNKLQQLEGQW
+493 VNFSNKLQQLEAQW

-514 VTIIGSN
+514 VIIIGSN
-521 ALDSGQINNQA
+521 SLDSGQINNQA
-532 VGKQVFQDA
+532 VGRQVFQDA

-552 YNAYLNIMEPTALK
+552 YNSYLNIMEPTAQK

-581 YEGYMAALGNDKVEY
+581 YEGYMAALGSDKVEY
-596 VRLES
+596 VKVES

-618 DDTAQAILQE
+618 DDTAQQILQE

-676 AQLNSQSNTEAAVA
+676 AQLNSQSNTEAAIA
-690 AAQAKSQGEMEVI
+690 AAQAKSQGEMEVAK
-703 QLKNDL
+703 LKSDL
-709 EKDRENDKLESMKIE
+709 ESARENERLESMKIE
-724 EMTKYA
+724 EMTKYS

-738 KALLAQGKTME
+738 KSLLSQGKTVE

-768 LLMEEIAEQE
+768 LLMEELAEQE
-778 KEMQAM
+778 REMQAM
-784 AEQEAAEEE
+784 AEQQAMEQE
-793 QMMVQQQQAMG
+793 QMMMEQQAMG
-804 QEEMGMG
+804 
-811 EEQMAMGEEE
+811 EEQLGIGEEE
-821 MGMAEEGMMQGEE
+821 MAMGDEE
-834 EQMM
+834 EMM

>member
-17 QKNSESFGFSV
+17 QKNSESFGLSV
-28 MKACYERWKSGYG
+28 LKSCYERWKSGYG

-119 SKKEKAKNEA
+119 SKKEKAKNDA
-129 LFKMKNKEDI
+129 LFKMKNKEAI
-139 MALQQGSGVQLEE
+139 MALQQESGVQLED
-152 FRDTDPE
+152 FKDTDPD

-192 WSKVVK
+192 WSKVIK
-198 DRIFDD
+198 DRVFDD

-210 AISKSYIDPNG
+210 AVTKTYIDPNG

-258 DIRLK
+258 DIRMK

-269 EEELFD
+269 EQELFD
-275 LAKEHSG
+275 LAREHSG

-320 YNLNYEKSLDRFG
+320 YNLNYEKKVDRFG
-333 KEVLDPA
+333 KEILDPA
-340 KEIKAGKEYEKS
+340 KELKEGKEYEKS

-365 NTDRVLEWG
+365 NTNKVLEWG
-374 LSRNMIKPEKNL
+374 LSKNMIKPEKNL
-386 TEILSPYTVF
+386 TEISSPYTVY

-408 IETMIPSIKMMQLL
+408 METMIPSIKMMQLL

-444 LSDIDLGSGVGIV
+444 LSDIDLGSGVGVV
-457 SPIQLYGIYLQTGN
+457 SPLQLYGIYLQTGN

-485 APPITPNN
+485 QPPITPNN
-493 VNFSNKLQQLEGQW
+493 VNFSNKLQQLEAQW
-507 QAEYQKL
+507 QSEYQKL
-514 VTIIGSN
+514 VVIIGSN
-521 ALDSGQINNQA
+521 ALDSGQISNQA

-552 YNAYLNIMEPTALK
+552 YNSYLNIMEPTAQK

-581 YEGYMAALGNDKVEY
+581 YEGYMAALGTDKVEY
-596 VRLES
+596 VRVES

-628 RINIALNNK
+628 RINISLNNK

-646 VEELSQTNVKYASY
+646 VEELSQTNIKYASY

-667 KREKQRIKE
+667 KREKQRMKE
-676 AQLNSQSNTEAAVA
+676 AQINSQSNTEAAIA
-690 AAQAKSQGEMEVI
+690 AAKAKSDGEMQVI

-709 EKDRENDKLESMKIE
+709 EKDRESEKLEAMKIE
-724 EMTKYA
+724 EITKYS
-730 SIMKIELM
+730 SILKIELM
-738 KALLAQGKTME
+738 KALFAQGKTIE
-749 QLPSMI
+749 QMPSMI

-768 LLMEEIAEQE
+768 LLMEELAESE
-778 KEMQAM
+778 ARAAEMEQQA
-784 AEQEAAEEE
+784 AAEEE
-793 QMMVQQQQAMG
+793 QMMMQQQQEQGMM
-804 QEEMGMG
+804 QEEMGQG
-811 EEQMAMGEEE
+811 EEQMAMGEEQ
-821 MGMAEEGMMQGEE
+821 MMEGEE

>member
-1 MPIHE
+1 M
-6 SSLPNTLDSDK
+6 
-17 QKNSESFGFSV
+17 
-28 MKACYERWKSGYG
+28 
-41 SESWVVRKQRFDYNR
+41 
-56 SFSVGKQP
+56 
-64 MSEYKD
+64 
-70 IIDTEGQLSVINL
+70 
-83 QYTPNPIAIPFLN
+83 
-96 RLKDRYMQRVE
+96 
-107 KISCVSIDPFTQ
+107 
-119 SKKEKAKNEA
+119 
-129 LFKMKNKEDI
+129 
-139 MALQQGSGVQLEE
+139 
-152 FRDTDPE
+152 
-159 DEQELDIEFGFNY
+159 
-172 KEREEVVMENLINL
+172 
-186 VFYDNK
+186 
-192 WSKVVK
+192 
-198 DRIFDD
+198 
-204 LINCGY
+204 
-210 AISKSYIDPNG
+210 
-221 RIKIKFV
+221 
-228 KPDNFITSYSEWND
+228 
-242 MRDWEWQGEVD
+242 
-253 YMTIT
+253 
-258 DIRLK
+258 
-263 YPGKFS
+263 
-269 EEELFD
+269 
-275 LAKEHSG
+275 
-282 LFNNALWTYNWSY
+282 FNNALWTYNWSY

-308 RVQVCNLTYKTL
+308 RVQVCNITYKTL
-320 YNLNYEKSLDRFG
+320 YNLNYEKKLDRFG
-333 KEVLDPA
+333 KEILDPA
-340 KEIKAGKEYEKS
+340 KELKEGKEYEKS
-352 KPYYVSYTGAYII
+352 KPYYVSYTGAYIV
-365 NTDRVLEWG
+365 NTDKVLEWG
-374 LSRNMIKPEKNL
+374 LSKNMIKPEKNL
-386 TEILSPYTVF
+386 TEISSPYTVY

-444 LSDIDLGSGVGIV
+444 LSDIDLGSGVGVV
-457 SPIQLYGIYLQTGN
+457 SPLQLYGIYLQTGN

-485 APPITPNN
+485 QPPITPNN
-493 VNFSNKLQQLEGQW
+493 VNFSNKLQQLEAQW
-507 QAEYQKL
+507 QSEYQKL
-514 VTIIGSN
+514 VVIIGSN
-521 ALDSGQINNQA
+521 ALDSGQISNQA

-552 YNAYLNIMEPTALK
+552 YNSYLNIMEPTAQK

-581 YEGYMAALGNDKVEY
+581 YEGYMAALGSDKVEY
-596 VRLES
+596 VRVES

-690 AAQAKSQGEMEVI
+690 AAKAKSDGEMQII

-709 EKDRENDKLESMKIE
+709 EKDRESEKLESMKIE

-768 LLMEEIAEQE
+768 LLMEELAENE
-778 KEMQAM
+778 REAAEM
-784 AEQEAAEEE
+784 EQQMAAEEE
-793 QMMVQQQQAMG
+793 QMMMQQQGMMQEQMG
-804 QEEMGMG
+804 QG
-811 EEQMAMGEEE
+811 EEQMAMGEEQ
-821 MGMAEEGMMQGEE
+821 MMEDEE

>member
-365 NTDRVLEWG
+365 NTDRVLEWS

-793 QMMVQQQQAMG
+793 QMMMQQQQAMG

>member
-28 MKACYERWKSGYG
+28 LKSCYERWKSGYG
-41 SESWVVRKQRFDYNR
+41 SESWVVKKQRFDYNR

-119 SKKEKAKNEA
+119 SKKEKAKNDA
-129 LFKMKNKEDI
+129 LFKMKNKEAI
-139 MALQQGSGVQLEE
+139 MALQQESGVQLEE
-152 FRDTDPE
+152 FKDTDPE

-198 DRIFDD
+198 DRVFDD

-210 AISKSYIDPNG
+210 AVTKTYIDPNG
-221 RIKIKFV
+221 KVKIKFV

-263 YPGKFS
+263 YPNKFS
-269 EEELFD
+269 EQELFD
-275 LAKEHSG
+275 LAREHSG

-308 RVQVCNLTYKTL
+308 RVQVCNITYKTL
-320 YNLNYEKSLDRFG
+320 YNLNYEKKLDRFG
-333 KEVLDPA
+333 KEILDPA
-340 KEIKAGKEYEKS
+340 KELKEGKEYEKS

-365 NTDRVLEWG
+365 NTDKVLEWG
-374 LSRNMIKPEKNL
+374 LSKNMIKPEKNL
-386 TEILSPYTVF
+386 TEISSPYTVY

-422 NLKTQNIIATIAPD
+422 NLKCQNIIATIAPD

-457 SPIQLYGIYLQTGN
+457 SPLQLYGIYLQTGN
-471 MYYKGV
+471 MYYKGI

-485 APPITPNN
+485 QPPITPNN
-493 VNFSNKLQQLEGQW
+493 VNFSNKLQQLEAQW
-507 QAEYQKL
+507 QSEYQKL
-514 VTIIGSN
+514 VVIIGSN

-552 YNAYLNIMEPTALK
+552 YNAYLNIMEPTAQK

-596 VRLES
+596 VIVES

-646 VEELSQTNVKYASY
+646 AESLSQTNVKYASY

-667 KREKQRIKE
+667 KREKQKIKE
-676 AQLNSQSNTEAAVA
+676 AQLNSQSNTEAAIA
-690 AAQAKSQGEMEVI
+690 AAKAKSDGEMQVI

-709 EKDRENDKLESMKIE
+709 EKARENDKLEAMKVE
-724 EMTKYA
+724 EITKYS
-730 SIMKIELM
+730 SILKIELM
-738 KALLAQGKTME
+738 KSLFAQGKTIE
-749 QLPSMI
+749 QMPSMI

-768 LLMEEIAEQE
+768 LLMEELAENE
-778 KEMQAM
+778 REAAEM
-784 AEQEAAEEE
+784 EQQMAAEEE
-793 QMMVQQQQAMG
+793 QMMMQQQQEQGMMQEQMG
-804 QEEMGMG
+804 QG
-811 EEQMAMGEEE
+811 EEQMAMGEEQ
-821 MGMAEEGMMQGEE
+821 MMEGEA

>member
-1 MPIHE
+1 MPIYE

-17 QKNSESFGFSV
+17 EKNSEAFGYSV
-28 MKACYERWKSGYG
+28 LKACYERWKSGYG
-41 SESWVVRKQRFDYNR
+41 SESWVVKKQRFDYNR

-70 IIDTEGQLSVINL
+70 IIDTDGQLSVINL

-129 LFKMKNKEDI
+129 LFKMKHKEEI
-139 MALQQGSGVQLEE
+139 MALQKDAGFELEE
-152 FRDTDPE
+152 FKDTDPE

-172 KEREEVVMENLINL
+172 KEREEVVMENGINL

-192 WSKVVK
+192 WSKVIK

-210 AISKSYIDPNG
+210 AVSKTYIDPNG
-221 RIKIKFV
+221 RIKLKFV

-269 EEELFD
+269 EQELFD
-275 LAKEHSG
+275 LAREHSG
-282 LFNNALWTYNWSY
+282 MYNNALWTYNWSY

-320 YNLNYEKSLDRFG
+320 YNLNYEKKTDRFG
-333 KEVLDPA
+333 KEILDPA
-340 KEIKAGKEYEKS
+340 KEVKEGKEYEKS

-365 NTDRVLEWG
+365 NTDKVLEWG
-374 LSRNMIKPEKNL
+374 LSKNMIKPEKNL
-386 TEILSPYTVF
+386 TEILSPYTVY

-422 NLKTQNIIATIAPD
+422 NLKCQNIIATIAPD

-444 LSDIDLGSGVGIV
+444 LSDIDLGSGIGVV
-457 SPIQLYGIYLQTGN
+457 SPLQLYGIYLQTGN
-471 MYYKGV
+471 MYYKSI
-477 GDDGEERR
+477 GDNGEERR
-485 APPITPNN
+485 QPPITPNN
-493 VNFSNKLQQLEGQW
+493 VNFSNKLQQLENQW
-507 QAEYQKL
+507 QSEYQKL
-514 VTIIGSN
+514 VVIIGSN
-521 ALDSGQINNQA
+521 SLDSGQINNQA

-552 YNAYLNIMEPTALK
+552 YNAYLNIMEPTAQK
-566 VQQLGWDILVYKKGG
+566 VQQLLWDILVYKKGG

-618 DDTAQAILQE
+618 DDTSQAILQE
-628 RINIALNNK
+628 RINIALGNK

-660 LLAARQK
+660 LLASRQK

-676 AQLNSQSNTEAAVA
+676 AQLNSKSNTEAAIA
-690 AAQAKSQGEMEVI
+690 AAQAKSNGEMEVI

-709 EKDRENDKLESMKIE
+709 EKDREKERLESMKIE

-730 SIMKIELM
+730 SIMKTELM

-755 FDGIGLVDKTNKQ
+755 FDGIGLIDKTNKQ
-768 LLMEEIAEQE
+768 LLMEELAENEREAQ
-778 KEMQAM
+778 QM
-784 AEQEAAEEE
+784 AAQIAAEEE
-793 QMMVQQQQAMG
+793 QAMMQQEEG
-804 QEEMGMG
+804 QEMMQG

-821 MGMAEEGMMQGEE
+821 MMQGEE

>member
-28 MKACYERWKSGYG
+28 LKSCYERWKSGYG
-41 SESWVVRKQRFDYNR
+41 SESWVVKKQRFDYNR

-119 SKKEKAKNEA
+119 SKKEKAKNDA
-129 LFKMKNKEDI
+129 LFKMKNKEAI
-139 MALQQGSGVQLEE
+139 MALQQESGVQLEE
-152 FRDTDPE
+152 FKDTDPE

-198 DRIFDD
+198 DRVFDD

-210 AISKSYIDPNG
+210 AVTKTYIDPNG
-221 RIKIKFV
+221 KVKIKFV

-263 YPGKFS
+263 YPNKFS
-269 EEELFD
+269 EQELFD
-275 LAKEHSG
+275 LAREHSG

-308 RVQVCNLTYKTL
+308 RVQVCNITYKTL
-320 YNLNYEKSLDRFG
+320 YNLNYEKKLDRFG
-333 KEVLDPA
+333 KEILDPA
-340 KEIKAGKEYEKS
+340 KELKEGKEYEKS

-365 NTDRVLEWG
+365 NTDKVLEWG
-374 LSRNMIKPEKNL
+374 LSKNMIKPEKNL
-386 TEILSPYTVF
+386 TEISSPYTVY

-422 NLKTQNIIATIAPD
+422 NLKCQNIIATIAPD

-457 SPIQLYGIYLQTGN
+457 SPLQLYGIYLQTGN
-471 MYYKGV
+471 MYYKGI

-485 APPITPNN
+485 QPPITPNN
-493 VNFSNKLQQLEGQW
+493 VNFSNKLQQ
-507 QAEYQKL
+507 
-514 VTIIGSN
+514 IG
-521 ALDSGQINNQA
+521 
-532 VGKQVFQDA
+532 
-541 RKQGESASNYI
+541 
-552 YNAYLNIMEPTALK
+552 
-566 VQQLGWDILVYKKGG
+566 
-581 YEGYMAALGNDKVEY
+581 
-596 VRLES
+596 
-601 TDDFERAQFDV
+601 RAHV
-612 KIEAVL
+612 
-618 DDTAQAILQE
+618 
-628 RINIALNNK
+628 
-637 EITLQDALQ
+637 
-646 VEELSQTNVKYASY
+646 
-660 LLAARQK
+660 
-667 KREKQRIKE
+667 
-676 AQLNSQSNTEAAVA
+676 
-690 AAQAKSQGEMEVI
+690 
-703 QLKNDL
+703 
-709 EKDRENDKLESMKIE
+709 
-724 EMTKYA
+724 
-730 SIMKIELM
+730 
-738 KALLAQGKTME
+738 
-749 QLPSMI
+749 
-755 FDGIGLVDKTNKQ
+755 
-768 LLMEEIAEQE
+768 
-778 KEMQAM
+778 
-784 AEQEAAEEE
+784 
-793 QMMVQQQQAMG
+793 
-804 QEEMGMG
+804 
-811 EEQMAMGEEE
+811 
-821 MGMAEEGMMQGEE
+821 
-834 EQMM
+834 